1 MKKSLIALALGTFGL
16 GIAEFSMMAI
26 LPFVVQ
32 DLGVEIAQGGNFV
45 SAYLFGV
52 GLGATIL
59 IAADRLQLKTVLLML
74 ISTVII
80 GNGISALAQDYTMLL
95 ICRFIA
101 GLPHGAFFG
110 AGAIVAKKLADK
122 RNENSAVAVMMTGMM
137 VANLVGVPAA
147 TALGTLISWRLV
159 FLAVSGWSILV
170 LLAIWKYVPRLP
182 KEHNSIKVNRFAG
195 FKNIG
200 PWLIFG
206 MTLLGNAA
214 VFGWY
219 SYISPLLINVAGFSA
234 ATLPFL
240 MLLSGIGMV
249 VGNIISGKLSDR
261 YTPERIVAYTQGLI
275 LITLVGIFF
284 LSPNPLV
291 CMILMVIGIAGFSA
305 LTSPEQVVFLHLF
318 KGNEMVGM
326 TMAQFGF
333 TIGGAIG
340 ASCSGL
346 ALDAG
351 YSFNAPALVGA
362 SFAVGGVALSLIFLK
377 KYNRTI

>member
-32 DLGVEIAQGGNFV
+32 NLGVEIAQGGNFV

-80 GNGISALAQDYTMLL
+80 GNGISALAQNYTMLL

-159 FLAVSGWSILV
+159 FLAVSGWSIFV

-182 KEHNSIKVNRFAG
+182 EEHNSIKVNRFAG

-206 MTLLGNAA
+206 ITLLGNAA

-275 LITLVGIFF
+275 LVTLVGIFF

-346 ALDAG
+346 ALEAG
-351 YSFNAPALVGA
+351 YRFNTPTLVGA
-362 SFAVGGVALSLIFLK
+362 AFAVGGVALSLIFLK
-377 KYNRTI
+377 KYNRII

>member
-195 FKNIG
+195 FKNIC

-346 ALDAG
+346 ALEAG
-351 YSFNAPALVGA
+351 YRFNTPALVGA
-362 SFAVGGVALSLIFLK
+362 AFAIGGVALSLIFLK